1 MGNVL
6 YILLGA
12 ALVLAGVLSGALADR
27 IRGVRLARAPLQR
40 EVADARAPRQSEG
53 NAARAAR
60 TRQPLAV
67 VLSPEEAMARDVQLA
82 LETSGFSK
90 AEAQAATRGV
100 AATDKHSLENW
111 IRAAFRK
118 LNKVA
123 A

>member
-1 MGNVL
+1 MGNAL

-27 IRGVRLARAPLQR
+27 IRHGRAR
-40 EVADARAPRQSEG
+40 EPRQSAK
-53 NAARAAR
+53 AAPAADRAAR

-67 VLSPEEAMARDVQLA
+67 VLSPDEAMARDVQLA
-82 LETSGFSK
+82 RETSGFSK

-118 LNKVA
+118 LNKGA

>member
-1 MGNVL
+1 MN
-6 YILLGA
+6 INRSTFIFLGFWGF
-12 ALVLAGVLSGALADR
+12 GVLGFW
-27 IRGVRLARAPLQR
+27 GT
-40 EVADARAPRQSEG
+40 
-53 NAARAAR
+53 AANRAAR
-60 TRQPLAV
+60 TRRPLAV

-90 AEAQAATRGV
+90 AKAQAATRGV
-100 AATDKHSLENW
+100 AATDKHSLENS